1 MEILEFI
8 MNSEFEVFKK
18 SLETVDSIPSLTGES
33 IELYL
38 SEIEL
43 HSDGGSLKPT
53 ILIIDDDS
61 KIRES
66 LQASLGKNT
75 I

>member
-1 MEILEFI
+1 

-53 ILIIDDDS
+53 ILIIDEILKLENHS
-61 KIRES
+61 KPP
-66 LQASLGKNT
+66 LGKNT